1 MATLLTFPLETASMS
16 AMLHRQADWLYL
28 ALFLMLFTSLAGVAL
43 RRHFRNPYVKPL
55 VIALGSI
62 LTIATF
68 SNRSHLSLMIDALG
82 LFGIVLLICLAIVT
96 PYALVRA
103 FGLSK
108 FRAFWLAC
116 VILYLLSWLLFP
128 GFHQTMTREAGNF
141 VNLVLFVLF
150 LVALFGLFRPRPAHE
165 QLAKSMVLKSPKR
178 KSAESEAELNQRE
191 EKAFADNAAKV
202 HKANNQT
209 LNDISEILSSII
221 EIVIENPGGLSR
233 QSSEA
238 VSSRLLAI
246 TEKKQKLQK
255 QLSLTEDTDRRAESA
270 DLKLLRQRL
279 KRLSH
284 STGRS
289 GRLIVAEVKDDK
301 EKLELEQAISS
312 LEKRLKRYLHEF
324 DHAIRSAVEV
334 LRRTGQPLSAK
345 PYLERSR
352 KILAEIAKD
361 LQLIAEFEARLARLC
376 KHETGLLEKEAQN
389 G

>member
-1 MATLLTFPLETASMS
+1 M
-16 AMLHRQADWLYL
+16 
-28 ALFLMLFTSLAGVAL
+28 
-43 RRHFRNPYVKPL
+43 
-55 VIALGSI
+55 
-62 LTIATF
+62 
-68 SNRSHLSLMIDALG
+68 
-82 LFGIVLLICLAIVT
+82 
-96 PYALVRA
+96 
-103 FGLSK
+103 
-108 FRAFWLAC
+108 
-116 VILYLLSWLLFP
+116 
-128 GFHQTMTREAGNF
+128 
-141 VNLVLFVLF
+141 
-150 LVALFGLFRPRPAHE
+150 
-165 QLAKSMVLKSPKR
+165 
-178 KSAESEAELNQRE
+178 NQRE

-221 EIVIENPGGLSR
+221 EIVIENPSGLSR

-238 VSSRLLAI
+238 MSSRLLAI

-255 QLSLTEDTDRRAESA
+255 QLFLTEDTDRRAESA

-289 GRLIVAEVKDDK
+289 GRLVAAEVKDDK

-312 LEKRLKRYLHEF
+312 LEKRLRRYLHEF

-376 KHETGLLEKEAQN
+376 KRETGLLEKEAQN